1 MSLVGN
7 FSFGSGD
14 RTAEN
19 TGTGS
24 TGTPFVRRSSQV
36 DQDPT
41 SAAHA
46 APPRNNSWLGRRRP
60 SQIEREQHPV
70 SPSELDVEK
79 AGTEAFETPNE
90 WPVEDGDDKEGKF
103 DDSSSQENSDKAV
116 TQLARSITQ
125 ASTWSNIPSNPFSAE
140 EGSELDPSSSKFKAR
155 SWVKSMIKLTREDG
169 RNPTRTGGV
178 AFRGLSAHGFG
189 AATDY
194 QKDVA
199 NIWLETIGT
208 VKRILGMAKPR
219 RIDILRDLE
228 GVVESGEMLVVLG
241 PPGSGCTT
249 FLKTLTG
256 EIHGFEVDSGSHLNY
271 QGIPVK
277 HMHNY
282 FRGEAIYTAEVD
294 VHFPMLTVGDTLTFA
309 ARARAPRMVPG
320 GVSRNEWAQH
330 LRDVVMATFG
340 ISHTVNTRVGNDFVR
355 GVSGGE
361 RKRVSIAEAALSGAP
376 LQAWDN
382 STREFLISF
391 LLSEYMLTS
400 SCRWSRFC
408 KRHRILQDSARQ
420 CRARRIRGHGRHLP
434 GSPVCVRP
442 VRQSHCLVRRPP
454 DLLWTHWRR
463 KGLLRKPRIRVP

>member
-7 FSFGSGD
+7 FAFGSGD
-14 RTAEN
+14 RTSEN
-19 TGTGS
+19 TGTGA

-36 DQDPT
+36 DQDPEST
-41 SAAHA
+41 AHA
-46 APPRNNSWLGRRRP
+46 APRRGSWLRNRQS
-60 SQIEREQHPV
+60 SQIDREHNHPI
-70 SPSELDVEK
+70 SPSELNVEK
-79 AGTEAFETPNE
+79 GGNEAFETPNE
-90 WPVEDGDDKEGKF
+90 YPVEYVDEKEGKF
-103 DDSSSQENSDKAV
+103 DDSSSQEQSDKAI
-116 TQLARSITQ
+116 TQLARTITQ
-125 ASTWSNIPSNPFSAE
+125 ASTWSQIPSNPFSAE
-140 EGSELDPSSSKFKAR
+140 PGSALDPSSPNFRAR
-155 SWVKSMIKLTREDG
+155 SWVKSMLKLSQEDG
-169 RNPTRTGGV
+169 RTPTRTGGV

-199 NIWLETIGT
+199 NIWLEAVGF
-208 VKRILGMAKPR
+208 VKKALGMAKPR

-271 QGIPVK
+271 QGIPAA
-277 HMHNY
+277 HMHKY

-320 GVSRNEWAQH
+320 GISKNDYAQH

-382 STREFLISF
+382 STREFLTA
-391 LLSEYMLTS
+391 L
-400 SCRWSRFC
+400 
-408 KRHRILQDSARQ
+408 
-420 CRARRIRGHGRHLP
+420 
-434 GSPVCVRP
+434 
-442 VRQSHCLVRRPP
+442 
-454 DLLWTHWRR
+454 
-463 KGLLRKPRIRVP
+463 